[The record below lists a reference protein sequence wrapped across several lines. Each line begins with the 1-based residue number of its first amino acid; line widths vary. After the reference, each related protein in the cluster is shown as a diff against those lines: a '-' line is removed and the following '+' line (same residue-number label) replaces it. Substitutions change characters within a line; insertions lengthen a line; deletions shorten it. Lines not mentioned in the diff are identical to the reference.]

1 MRIRSIGV
9 RLAVPLVAV
18 TALATGCGGGND
30 NSNAVSSDLGATSDI
45 NPHDV
50 ADLKDGGNL
59 RLSMS
64 ALPSNWNTLQVDG
77 NDIEY
82 TGVERSTMPRAFISD
97 AAGNLSVDHNYFTDV
112 QLTSTDP
119 QQVTYT
125 INPKAVWSDGSPMT
139 WEDIASEAEAL
150 SGRNKDFLI
159 ANNNGFDRVS
169 KVERGVDDRQAI
181 LTFSKHFGEWRGQF
195 SGNSFL
201 VSKAVTGTPDAF
213 NKGFVNNP
221 GPSAGPFI
229 VQNIDRGQ
237 GRIVLGR
244 NPKWWGATPKLD
256 TITFSVLDAAADLP
270 ALQNNEIDAVGLAS
284 RDEIKTAQGT
294 DGIAIRRANSS
305 TWSHLTFNGAPG
317 SLLEDPKLR
326 VAIGKAIDRQGIA
339 TAIQNGMVL
348 DPKPLNNHIY
358 LMNQKGYQDNSLGF
372 DPDAAAK
379 ELDALGWKVPA
390 GGGTR
395 EKDGRKLEIRDVM
408 YNQDIWVQMAQIMQQ
423 NLDRV
428 GVKLTIDTKPGVDFF
443 PKYIKSGDFDVAQFS
458 WVGDP
463 FPLSSM
469 DQIWGYHPD
478 DVQGNFGR
486 IGSPELNN
494 DIDQAVSELDP
505 QKAIELANQIDKK
518 IFAEGH
524 SLPLMQSPANVGVRA
539 NLANYGAAGMASLDY
554 TKIGFLK

>member
-1 MRIRSIGV
+1 MRIRSIGL

-18 TALATGCGGGND
+18 AMVTTGCGGDND
-30 NSNAVSSDLGATSDI
+30 NSNAVSSDLGTTSDI

-59 RLSMS
+59 RLAVS
-64 ALPSNWNTLQVDG
+64 ALPSNWNTLQIDG
-77 NDIEY
+77 NDAEI
-82 TGVERSTMPRAFISD
+82 TSIERSTMPRAFISD

-125 INPKAVWSDGSPMT
+125 INPKAVWSDGTPIT
-139 WEDIASEAEAL
+139 WEDIASAAEAL

-159 ANNNGFDRVS
+159 ANNNGFDRVA

-181 LTFSKHFGEWRGQF
+181 LTFSKHLGEWRGQF

-201 VSKAVTGTPDAF
+201 VPKAVTSTPEAF
-213 NKGFVNNP
+213 NKGFVDNP
-221 GPSAGPFI
+221 GPSAGPFM
-229 VQNIDRGQ
+229 VQSIDRGQ

-244 NPKWWGATPKLD
+244 NPKWWGNTPKLD
-256 TITFSVLDAAADLP
+256 TITFSVLDSSADLP
-270 ALQNNEIDAVGLAS
+270 ALQNNEIDVVGLGS

-294 DGIAIRRANSS
+294 NGIAIRRANSMQ
-305 TWSHLTFNGAPG
+305 WSHLTFNGAPG
-317 SLLEDPKLR
+317 SILADPKLR

-339 TAIQNGMVL
+339 TAMQNGMVI

-358 LMNQKGYQDNSLGF
+358 LKNQKGYQDNSLGF

-379 ELDALGWKVPA
+379 ELDELGWKVPA

-408 YNQDIWVQMAQIMQQ
+408 YNQDLWVQIAQIMQQ

-428 GVKLTIDTKPGVDFF
+428 GVKLIIDTKPGQDFF
-443 PKYIKSGDFDVAQFS
+443 PRYIKSGDFDVTQFS
-458 WVGDP
+458 WVGDL

-478 DVQGNFGR
+478 DWQGNYGH
-486 IGSPELNN
+486 IGYPELN
-494 DIDQAVSELDP
+494 DLIEKGVSELDP
-505 QKAIELANQIDKK
+505 AKAIEIANQVDKK
-518 IFAEGH
+518 VFEEGH
-524 SLPLMQSPANVGVRA
+524 SLPLMQTPANVGVRA
-539 NLANYGAAGMASLDY
+539 NLANYGAAGLQSLDY